1 MYADAIRDITETRE
15 SARTPSRDTNGINL
29 IFRYY
34 NLLYYVE
41 RRFFPY
47 GKCCISIISSF
58 YFIFSFDRIKVENRG
73 FVCLSVFGARES
85 NDDTVNQVIT
95 IITSSVFLV
104 QSNQYMNRKM

>member
-15 SARTPSRDTNGINL
+15 VARTPSRDTNGINL

-47 GKCCISIISSF
+47 GKRCIFLISSF
-58 YFIFSFDRIKVENRG
+58 IFCSFDRIKVENRG
-73 FVCLSVFGARES
+73 FVCLSAFGARES
-85 NDDTVNQVIT
+85 NDDTVNRNNNNN
-95 IITSSVFLV
+95 FE
-104 QSNQYMNRKM
+104 RCF